1 MCMCVSEKV
10 SQTKNFLFSFLL
22 KNRDGKH
29 VMKSRRE
36 ENAAGFLF
44 LLPYSNTNKIFTFFL
59 PSWTDFLKYLVS
71 ADLLK
76 SDKRFALDIMD
87 HAVSEEKLFTDLCI
101 HTVNRV

>member
-1 MCMCVSEKV
+1 
-10 SQTKNFLFSFLL
+10 
-22 KNRDGKH
+22 
-29 VMKSRRE
+29 MKSRRE

-44 LLPYSNTNKIFTFFL
+44 PLPCSNTNKIFTFFL